1 MFYCIILVHKRGCV
15 KLCMINDLN
24 CYTLRCWSSI
34 PNRGETYFESP
45 VSLVPTDNTNTPWP
59 TLYFPI
65 HRISAW
71 LFQWIMILFVISL
84 KVTIGWY
91 LLHENVRGLIDLIGV
106 LIRQTRNRST
116 TLPDKCCQLEDQH
129 VRMWGEDWA
138 PCIVAKQANSPIFL
152 THRPIPIYRYYIS
165 TDPYFIPME
174 GYS

>member
-1 MFYCIILVHKRGCV
+1 MLEFNSQPGRNL
-15 KLCMINDLN
+15 L
-24 CYTLRCWSSI
+24 W
-34 PNRGETYFESP
+34 ESCLSCTHRQHQHTMAY
-45 VSLVPTDNTNTPWP
+45 SL
-59 TLYFPI
+59 FP
-65 HRISAW
+65 HPSDFSLA
-71 LFQWIMILFVISL
+71 FPMDYMILFVISL